1 MNIVYVKDLM
11 LPTAG
16 YQVNF
21 LSKWH
26 VKHGHEVTIITTN
39 GLEYWKKSGFIDNE
53 YIKNINKY
61 DSEMEK
67 KTGVKVIRMH
77 SYGSISSRQIFGMNL
92 FNQVKKLNPDIV
104 FVHLNDSLTAIRF
117 FMKATRLSYPI
128 ISDNHMVKIA
138 SINKYAKYFRTIYS
152 NLVTPKLVRH
162 GIPVIAV
169 TEETREYCNE
179 NYNIP
184 LDLLP
189 VIQLGTD
196 TDIFYPDENVKRDF
210 REKNKLSQ
218 TDRVFIYT
226 GKIIPSKKVML
237 LAEAFKE
244 RIQGERRA
252 VLIVVGSGS
261 GEYYDKTIKLFKESE
276 NTVLFFPTQKLID
289 LPKFYQTADISVI
302 PGACSLSIYD
312 QQACG
317 LPCIGEDIDVMKER
331 VGEDETR
338 GYLYFKDN
346 VNELRSTI
354 VKAFNATDARIK
366 DMGKYAKDKI
376 VLNNSYD
383 YLASQVELL
392 MMNKIKE
399 YKMHYWR

>member
-26 VKHGHEVTIITTN
+26 IKHGHKVTIITTD
-39 GLEYWKKSGFIDNE
+39 GLEYWKNSGFIDEE
-53 YIKNINKY
+53 YIKNIKY
-61 DSEMEK
+61 YDDEMEK

-77 SYGSISSRQIFGMNL
+77 SLGSFSSRQIFGTSL
-92 FNQVKKLNPDIV
+92 FKQVGNLNPDIV

-117 FMKATRLSYPI
+117 FMKANKLPYPI

-138 SINKYAKYFRTIYS
+138 SLNKYAKYFRMVYS
-152 NLVTPKLVRH
+152 NFITPKIIKNK
-162 GIPVIAV
+162 IPVIAV

-179 NYNIP
+179 NFNIP

-189 VIQLGTD
+189 VIPLGTD
-196 TDIFYPDENVKRDF
+196 TEIFYPDENVKREF
-210 REKNKLSQ
+210 RQKNKLLDS
-218 TDRVFIYT
+218 DRVFIYT

-237 LAEAFKE
+237 LAEGFKDKFK
-244 RIQGERRA
+244 GENRA

-261 GEYYDKTIKLFKESE
+261 GEYYDKTIKLFKQSE
-276 NTVLFFPTQKLID
+276 NTVLFFPTQELSS
-289 LPKFYQTADISVI
+289 LPKFYQSADVSVI

-317 LPCIGEDIDVMKER
+317 LPCIGEDIEVMKER
-331 VGEDETR
+331 VGEDEAI
-338 GYLYFKDN
+338 GYLYSRDDA
-346 VNELRSTI
+346 NELRNCMI
-354 VKAFNATDARIK
+354 KAFNETNEKIK
-366 DMGKYAKDKI
+366 DMGNQARNKVIKS
-376 VLNNSYD
+376 NSYD
-383 YLASQVELL
+383 FLAYQVELI
-392 MMNKIKE
+392 MNKKIEKFKK
-399 YKMHYWR
+399 YN